1 MLLKTKCANTWNTPL
16 GSAVFPYKF
25 QPSSIYSVCHIW
37 TELQT
42 RGYILIAIFF
52 SGDISKY
59 HTGNALTER
68 VILTRPESR
77 IKEISETNKK
87 YQLLDIPLMTQKM
100 CSRNP
105 SKSISFY
112 IFFLKNQWMTNPKW
126 LTPTWTK
133 LFTLCQKVNK

>member
-16 GSAVFPYKF
+16 GSAAFPYKF

-42 RGYILIAIFF
+42 RGYILINFF
-52 SGDISKY
+52 LWGYYQIPHRQCFDRKSHFNK
-59 HTGNALTER
+59 TR
-68 VILTRPESR
+68 VTK
-77 IKEISETNKK
+77 KEISETNKK

-126 LTPTWTK
+126 LTPTWNK
-133 LFTLCQKVNK
+133 LFTRCQK

>member
-1 MLLKTKCANTWNTPL
+1 MQILGTPLSDLPSFHISFSPPLFTQSAISERNYKHVDISSSQFFSLGILANTIQAMFWQSHFN
-16 GSAVFPYKF
+16 K
-25 QPSSIYSVCHIW
+25 
-37 TELQT
+37 T
-42 RGYILIAIFF
+42 RVT
-52 SGDISKY
+52 K
-59 HTGNALTER
+59 
-68 VILTRPESR
+68 
-77 IKEISETNKK
+77 KEISETNKK

-133 LFTLCQKVNK
+133 LFTLCQK